1 MLAVRK
7 KLEVSVGL
15 GFLISSLV
23 LPCLSGLSLLCKF
36 VETACTLVVGGKS
49 VVLFLKT

>member
-15 GFLISSLV
+15 GFLSSSLE
-23 LPCLSGLSLLCKF
+23 LPCLSALSLLCMF
-36 VETACTLVVGGKS
+36 VETACTPVVGGKS
-49 VVLFLKT
+49 VVFFPKT